1 MLGVVRIDAERSFVL
16 ADIPGLIEGAH
27 QGVGLGYDFL
37 RHVERTKVLLHV
49 LDVSGTDGRDPIDD
63 LKINF
68 ELKEYSDKLA
78 RRKQLVV
85 ANKMDLPEGRENFE
99 RVKNTLK
106 KKALKLC
113 RYRQQLAT
121 VYRH

>member
-49 LDVSGTDGRDPIDD
+49 LDVSGTDGATRLTI
-63 LKINF
+63 LKN
-68 ELKEYSDKLA
+68 
-78 RRKQLVV
+78 
-85 ANKMDLPEGRENFE
+85 
-99 RVKNTLK
+99 
-106 KKALKLC
+106 
-113 RYRQQLAT
+113 
-121 VYRH
+121 

>member
-63 LKINF
+63 FEKINF
-68 ELKEYSDKLA
+68 ELKE
-78 RRKQLVV
+78 
-85 ANKMDLPEGRENFE
+85 
-99 RVKNTLK
+99 
-106 KKALKLC
+106 C
-113 RYRQQLAT
+113 R
-121 VYRH
+121 H

>member
-63 LKINF
+63 F
-68 ELKEYSDKLA
+68 E
-78 RRKQLVV
+78 
-85 ANKMDLPEGRENFE
+85 N
-99 RVKNTLK
+99 
-106 KKALKLC
+106 
-113 RYRQQLAT
+113 
-121 VYRH
+121 

>member
-63 LKINF
+63 F
-68 ELKEYSDKLA
+68 EKLI
-78 RRKQLVV
+78 L
-85 ANKMDLPEGRENFE
+85 N
-99 RVKNTLK
+99 
-106 KKALKLC
+106 
-113 RYRQQLAT
+113 
-121 VYRH
+121 

>member
-1 MLGVVRIDAERSFVL
+1 MTFCAMY
-16 ADIPGLIEGAH
+16 

-63 LKINF
+63 FEKINF

-85 ANKMDLPEGRENFE
+85 ANKMDLP
-99 RVKNTLK
+99 

-121 VYRH
+121 VCRH